1 MKIRISLA
9 ALLLCSGS
17 VYAKDITT
25 KSTEAEQVGYSFGY
39 LMGRNNA
46 DSLKGINLDAFSA
59 GLKAAAAGQKAS
71 LTEEEMAKVLMQYK
85 RQADAR
91 ELIELKKTAEEN
103 AKIGRE
109 FLAENAKKPEIK
121 TTKSGLQ
128 YQVLESGKGKS
139 HF

>member
-1 MKIRISLA
+1 MKIQISLA

-17 VYAKDITT
+17 LYAKDITT

-85 RQADAR
+85 RQADNS
-91 ELIELKKTAEEN
+91 LKSTWNFCEPNSSA
-103 AKIGRE
+103 GFDG
-109 FLAENAKKPEIK
+109 FLPREIK
-121 TTKSGLQ
+121 YRPS
-128 YQVLESGKGKS
+128 
-139 HF
+139 